1 VRFLFG
7 LGLLAMLAPG
17 CAMYRVMSAGP
28 AGKAVVM
35 DMKTQF
41 LYTCSVTDEGPVC
54 TQLKVEDNGGEG

>member
-1 VRFLFG
+1 
-7 LGLLAMLAPG
+7 
-17 CAMYRVMSAGP
+17 MYRVMSAGP